1 MIIHPQDQ
9 RRVDMPNALNGEGTA
24 VFQYL
29 VEPERLK
36 GEAKMFN
43 IIEFEPGASLGWH
56 GHIDNFEL
64 YYILEGEALVND
76 NGTEVTCHAGDLIY
90 TADGAHHSI
99 KNSGDTVMK
108 MIATVIYENKAE

>member
-1 MIIHPQDQ
+1 MIIHPEEQ
-9 RRVDMPNALNGEGTA
+9 RRVDQPGALGGKGVA
-24 VFQYL
+24 VFQFL

-43 IIEFEPGASLGWH
+43 IVELPPGASLGWH
-56 GHIDNFEL
+56 GHTDNFEL

-76 NGTEVTCHAGDLIY
+76 NGEESTVHPGDLIY

-99 KNSGDTVMK
+99 ENVSNQTMK
-108 MIATVIYENKAE
+108 MIATVIFENQ